1 MILMT
6 FTLTAGIAMPQ
17 PPAAAHAMAPALC
30 ADDAGAWLTWLEPAP
45 VHERATSDDIWR
57 LQISHL
63 DASRATWS
71 PPQTITQRRDF
82 FVNWADTPQVAVAR
96 NGDLYATWLQQSGPG
111 TYAYDIGMAR
121 STDRGETWTMLG
133 TLNDDRVL
141 GEHGFVSMVPEGDGV
156 RAVWLD
162 GRSMTGEGH
171 DGHGGGD
178 MSLRTTTINP
188 TIDPSKVI
196 DERTCECCPT
206 TMARTA
212 SGPVV
217 LYRDRHADERRDVSI
232 VGLTDD
238 RWSQPRDV
246 HRDNWEIAGCPV
258 NGPSVAA
265 DADFVAAAWYT
276 GGASPGVRVAMSRD
290 GGATWDAPVPVG
302 SEDAT
307 GRPDICLHEG
317 RVHVCWIDQD
327 EDASVLLWTHLRA
340 DGSPAPPKRIGPV
353 AAGRRSGYPR
363 LAPVGKA
370 VLAVWVAE
378 SPSEGLSSQPL
389 RILLS
394 ES

>member
-1 MILMT
+1 MT
-6 FTLTAGIAMPQ
+6 SNQIGELIALRDAGDVGSSAADTIFEAMCDSDEAPRAIAESLNLRQ
-17 PPAAAHAMAPALC
+17 VS
-30 ADDAGAWLTWLEPAP
+30 DAGALDEWIDAALEAQPQAA
-45 VHERATSDDIWR
+45 EDFAGGK
-57 LQISHL
+57 
-63 DASRATWS
+63 DAA
-71 PPQTITQRRDF
+71 
-82 FVNWADTPQVAVAR
+82 AR